1 MEVDMIKQSD
11 ELKAVVLQVI
21 REELGDFLDSVKVRP
36 PYEDEDLFVFV
47 QLKTEPPDLDERRK
61 RLHRRLREMGHDV
74 GLLVDYP
81 DKG

>member
-1 MEVDMIKQSD
+1 MTKQSE
-11 ELKAVVLQVI
+11 ELKAIVLQVI
-21 REELGDFLDSVKVRP
+21 KEELGEFLDSVKVSP
-36 PYEDEDLFVFV
+36 PYEDEDLFVVV

-61 RLHRRLREMGHDV
+61 RLRRRLWEMGHDV

>member
-1 MEVDMIKQSD
+1 
-11 ELKAVVLQVI
+11 
-21 REELGDFLDSVKVRP
+21 VKVRP